1 MRGANLKF
9 AGAKLTGL
17 PLEKALPSEL
27 KHSRGLFFYSQNV
40 ICVKADKQLV
50 QLISK
55 SISCVKAD
63 KHTTYTLGSHP
74 LEDSLYTLHLIFFK

>member
-1 MRGANLKF
+1 MKGANLKF

-40 ICVKADKQLV
+40 ICVKADKQ
-50 QLISK
+50 
-55 SISCVKAD
+55 
-63 KHTTYTLGSHP
+63 TTYSLESHP